1 MKKRIIALALSLVM
15 LLGCL
20 GMGVDALTDTAPL
33 YDRLIAAQTAEEF
46 DAIAESATEEELSAL
61 TEAQLV
67 EISNRYAAI
76 LGEDAAEPIT
86 YASSSVNNV
95 GPLVKKDAVQTKARL
110 AKAKAAAS
118 QQDTSEPSKDEGLI
132 LDKYATK
139 NDDGTYKLTLES
151 FVTGEVKITQ
161 EKLPADIVL
170 VLDVS
175 GSMIDKDEDI
185 LLAHVSKSEGAEG
198 LAKIRA
204 ILDEAKSYLGAD
216 AKYRWDDCEVKWG
229 RPTDIWGREDTDK
242 PMQWVYDETFT
253 ARWKTLDE
261 GISVSGKWDFN
272 FYMSKLNAMKIATMK
287 FVDQVAKK
295 ANDDKVDHTISIVKF
310 AGNDNGNIG
319 NENYFYSYKTYH
331 NYSQTVLEPTSI
343 SNADYIKNTINEL
356 SAGGATRADYGM
368 QHAENIINGIKRQSN
383 KVVVMFT
390 DGVPTSGSEFE
401 YEVANDAIDASNGMK
416 QNGTTVYTIGVFKA
430 GTASDERLDKQND
443 PTRVSKYMHYV
454 SSNFKYAKDMNT
466 PGTATYPDGLDE
478 NGKPKSYFL
487 LADSASRMKEIF
499 DKISE
504 EVSGG
509 AKLDLGTE
517 TVLRD
522 IVTDD
527 FDIVAP
533 NGIADIKVY
542 TADYIKRG
550 ADRERVF
557 AERGSDGWKEY
568 DADVKIKYGN
578 TVEVTGFDYSSK
590 DNCVK
595 DTIKNGVPTYS
606 GKKLIV
612 EFNIKVSDS
621 CLGGGWFDTNT
632 NASAIYDKGNN
643 LVGAFPVPNVNVPR
657 KVFDLTVKKSA
668 EDGKT
673 IDPKQTFIFNVVG
686 TDDQTKRVNTKV
698 VINGTG
704 EVTLKDLPVGNYTI
718 TEDTGWSWRYTPDR
732 ASQTVNA
739 DSTTPQ
745 QTVTFVNELTNDSW
759 LSFLNRVTNVFE
771 ILNAS

>member
-1 MKKRIIALALSLVM
+1 MKKRIIALALCFVM

-76 LGEDAAEPIT
+76 LGEDAQEPIT

-118 QQDTSEPSKDEGLI
+118 QQDTSEPGKDEGLI

-175 GSMIDKDEDI
+175 GSMDDYMPFANSSSDKEELWRIINSLDKEYG
-185 LLAHVSKSEGAEG
+185 KTEGV
-198 LAKIRA
+198 
-204 ILDEAKSYLGAD
+204 Y
-216 AKYRWDDCEVKWG
+216 KWG
-229 RPTDIWGREDTDK
+229 NCYMRYKDNKWQWKKNPWTWKDVTEDD
-242 PMQWVYDETFT
+242 MYGDE
-253 ARWKTLDE
+253 
-261 GISVSGKWDFN
+261 N
-272 FYMSKLNAMKIATMK
+272 FYIKKIYALKTATK
-287 FVDQVAKK
+287 NFVDQVETK
-295 ANDDKVDHTISIVKF
+295 AAEDGVDHRISIVSF
-310 AGNDNGNIG
+310 ANNANDVLPL
-319 NENYFYSYKTYH
+319 
-331 NYSQTVLEPTSI
+331 TVVNSESVVSI
-343 SNADYIKNTINEL
+343 KEKIDGLKAN
-356 SAGGATRADYGM
+356 GATQSDLGM
-368 QHAENIINGIKRQSN
+368 QHAKSIIDEAENINSN
-383 KVVVMFT
+383 KVVIMFT
-390 DGVPTSGSEFE
+390 DGEPESSSWFVDNKSVT
-401 YEVANDAIDASNGMK
+401 NDAIQASWDLKNTYT
-416 QNGTTVYTIGVFKA
+416 TTVYTIGVFESGKA
-430 GTASDERLDKQND
+430 DDTVPMPSGAND
-443 PTRVSKYMHYV
+443 ITKYMNYV
-454 SSNFKYAKDMNT
+454 SSNFKDAWDIDETYTQTNIDKD
-466 PGTATYPDGLDE
+466 
-478 NGKPKSYFL
+478 KPYFK
-487 LADSASRMKEIF
+487 LAGNASEMTEIF

-522 IVTDD
+522 IVTAD

-550 ADRERVF
+550 ADGERVF

-568 DADVKIKYGN
+568 NANVDIKDGN
-578 TVEVTGFDYSSK
+578 TVEVTGFDYSSET
-590 DNCVK
+590 NCVK
-595 DTIKNGVPTYS
+595 DTIKNGEPTYS

-621 CLGGGWFDTNT
+621 CLGGGWFDTNN
-632 NASAIYDKGNN
+632 NASGIYKTADDNDA
-643 LVGAFPVPNVNVPR
+643 VGKFPVPNVNVPR
-657 KVFDLTVKKSA
+657 KTFDLTIKKEA
-668 EDGKT
+668 AKDTK
-673 IDPKQTFIFNVVG
+673 IDENQTFVFTVKG
-686 TDDQTKRVNTKV
+686 TDEHIKDVNTQ
-698 VINGTG
+698 VIIKGDG
-704 EVTLKDLPVGNYTI
+704 SVTLKDLPVGKYTV
-718 TEDTGWSWRYTPDR
+718 TEDTNWSWRYTPDR

-759 LSFLNRVTNVFE
+759 LSFLNRVTNVFK